1 VQLGAVTLT
10 TFWASV
16 ALASC
21 GDSGGRPPEILM
33 DGSPAPALRI
43 ELERIPAPAVL
54 TKVRV
59 RDAATIPP
67 RSLAAT
73 CLRGRARGVHPK
85 GRVVERTGVNG
96 ESVTLLDASGL
107 HGCDDSAGPGSEGRR
122 WCGGS
127 FGRLYGGH
135 LRDPRLNIAGCTSA
149 DAEPVSFAWVEPG
162 RRARYLAVA
171 QPGYTEVYEVGGRLP
186 VRIASIAVA
195 GPDASGA
202 MFDLSEYDDSGRL
215 VRRYRLDAVP
225 AG

>member
-10 TFWASV
+10 IFWASV
-16 ALASC
+16 ALAAC
-21 GDSGGRPPEILM
+21 GDGGGRPPEILM

-43 ELERIPAPAVL
+43 ELERIPALAVL

-73 CLRGRARGVHPK
+73 CLRGRARGVRPK
-85 GRVVERTGVNG
+85 GRVVERIGVHG
-96 ESVTLLDASGL
+96 ESVTLRDASGL
-107 HGCDDSAGPGSEGRR
+107 HSCDDSPGPGSVGRS
-122 WCGGS
+122 WCGGA

-149 DAEPVSFAWVEPG
+149 DAEPVSFAWVEPR

-171 QPGYTEVYEVGGRLP
+171 QPDYAEVYEVGGRLP

-195 GPDASGA
+195 EPDASGA
-202 MFDLSEYDDSGRL
+202 TFDLSEYDDSGKL
-215 VRRYRLDAVP
+215 VRRYQLDAVP